1 MLIKVN
7 TTNIKKQKSK
17 KLKLSSFLLCG
28 LLSTN
33 LLTGCN
39 RTVFDTKYGFDKA
52 LILGD
57 DTSIIANVI
66 NWKDYEGEQL
76 QFVTSDGL
84 IILSSS
90 FDTNCFYGSST
101 NYSIEKVAKN
111 AISSEEEIY
120 TIGEEQ
126 EKTTFNLDLLDTNWK
141 FNKSITFNGNNALI
155 LPVAEW
161 KDYEGEQLQIITP
174 DGLIANL
181 CSYNS
186 KLINDEFSNTKAQDF
201 ASYYIGNDGNVTDL
215 STNVKING
223 AFNKDIID
231 TKLGFNKAIIIKDN
245 SVLILP
251 ISKWCDY
258 EGEQLQLQIENGPLV
273 VTAAYDTILINDISS
288 TTKAL
293 DIAKSLSSNVIDLSA
308 DYTYDS
314 PIIYNGTIIDL
325 NYGFTN
331 GIISNDNSATA
342 LKINKWCDYE
352 GEQLQIELP
361 NGDVILTSSIFLD
374 LLNGGTSSLNAT
386 SLAGDYINENGKLI
400 DKSNG
405 NYESSVYNTYLLDT
419 ELKFQYAL
427 KVINGNVTIIPL
439 KKWQDFAN
447 TDGNK
452 DKENSPNCEQLQLIL
467 PDKTAIVTTAYD
479 TILVKTDNIMD
490 IAELFRGAEGVI
502 NDLTS
507 YVGQPDVSGWN
518 ISLFDTK
525 YHFSY
530 AIFNN
535 DSSTQIFPISK
546 WRDYS
551 EGEQLQLQFSDNTGF
566 LTSFVNTTLV
576 DPQTENIEN
585 IIAASFSGQLQE
597 NNKLVKK
604 YN

>member
-33 LLTGCN
+33 ILTGCN

>member
-186 KLINDEFSNTKAQDF
+186 KLINDEFSNTKVQDF
-201 ASYYIGNDGNVTDL
+201 ASYYVGNDGNVTDL

>member
-201 ASYYIGNDGNVTDL
+201 ASYYVGNDGNVTDL

-386 SLAGDYINENGKLI
+386 SLAGDYINKNGKLI

-597 NNKLVKK
+597 DNKLVKK

>member
-161 KDYEGEQLQIITP
+161 KDYQGEQLQIITP

-201 ASYYIGNDGNVTDL
+201 ASYYVGNDGNVTDL
-215 STNVKING
+215 STNVEING

-405 NYESSVYNTYLLDT
+405 NYESSIYNTYLLDT

-597 NNKLVKK
+597 DNKLVKK

>member
-201 ASYYIGNDGNVTDL
+201 ASYYVGNDGNVTDL

-447 TDGNK
+447 TNGNK

>member
-33 LLTGCN
+33 ILTGCN

-201 ASYYIGNDGNVTDL
+201 ASYYVGNDGNVTDL

-223 AFNKDIID
+223 VFNKDIID

>member
-201 ASYYIGNDGNVTDL
+201 ASYYVGNDGNVTDL

-525 YHFSY
+525 YYFSY

>member
-39 RTVFDTKYGFDKA
+39 RTIFDTKYGFDKA

-201 ASYYIGNDGNVTDL
+201 ASYYVGNDGNVTDL

-490 IAELFRGAEGVI
+490 IAELFRGSEGVI

>member
-52 LILGD
+52 LILGN

-201 ASYYIGNDGNVTDL
+201 ASYYVGNDGNVTDL

-419 ELKFQYAL
+419 ELKFQNAL

>member
-201 ASYYIGNDGNVTDL
+201 ASYYVGNDGNVTDL

-258 EGEQLQLQIENGPLV
+258 DGEQLQLQIENGPLV

>member
-201 ASYYIGNDGNVTDL
+201 ASYYVGNDGNVTDL

-342 LKINKWCDYE
+342 LKVNKWCDYE

-518 ISLFDTK
+518 MSLFDTK

>member
-186 KLINDEFSNTKAQDF
+186 TLINDEFSNTKAQDF
-201 ASYYIGNDGNVTDL
+201 ASYYVGNDGNITDL

-551 EGEQLQLQFSDNTGF
+551 EGEQLQLQFSDKTGF

-576 DPQTENIEN
+576 GPQTENIEN

>member
-201 ASYYIGNDGNVTDL
+201 ASYYVGNDGNVTDL

-502 NDLTS
+502 NDLTP

>member
-33 LLTGCN
+33 ILTGCN

-201 ASYYIGNDGNVTDL
+201 ASYYVGNDGNVTDL

>member
-551 EGEQLQLQFSDNTGF
+551 EGEQLQLQFSDNTVF

-597 NNKLVKK
+597 DNKLVKK

>member
-141 FNKSITFNGNNALI
+141 FNKSIIFNGNNALI

-201 ASYYIGNDGNVTDL
+201 ASYYVGNDGNVTDL

-597 NNKLVKK
+597 DNKLVKK

>member
-57 DTSIIANVI
+57 GTSIIANVI

-126 EKTTFNLDLLDTNWK
+126 EKTTFNLDILDTNWK

-201 ASYYIGNDGNVTDL
+201 ASYYVGNDGNVTDL

-518 ISLFDTK
+518 MSLFDTK